1 MEKDWILSECAL
13 LKIIPFPN
21 NSQSDF
27 FSVKSQCD
35 KDLSKALFESLGSC
49 IRRIPFLVQ
58 PDVPTTYLLIQVQNC
73 NAFKILDLRIFLI
86 SKFNLSKTTKL
97 PYCLVTSEKLTI
109 ISDEFF
115 SILKLFFFYFSL
127 S

>member
-1 MEKDWILSECAL
+1 MSIQVLYRSGKS
-13 LKIIPFPN
+13 KIF
-21 NSQSDF
+21 F

-86 SKFNLSKTTKL
+86 SKFYRSK
-97 PYCLVTSEKLTI
+97 SQA
-109 ISDEFF
+109 
-115 SILKLFFFYFSL
+115 
-127 S
+127 